1 MVNIIWLL
9 LLLAG
14 FAAAAWQ
21 GNIGMVTQAAFAG
34 AAKSVDLIVSL
45 AGVLMLWLG
54 VLALME
60 ASGLLQ
66 KLAGLL
72 SPLLRHLF
80 PELPADSPAFSG
92 IVLNF
97 CANQIGRAS
106 CRERV

>member
-54 VLALME
+54 VLAFTE
-60 ASGLLQ
+60 AGRIAFAIAAPFVSGT
-66 KLAGLL
+66 
-72 SPLLRHLF
+72 
-80 PELPADSPAFSG
+80 SG
-92 IVLNF
+92 
-97 CANQIGRAS
+97 R
-106 CRERV
+106 

>member
-45 AGVLMLWLG
+45 AGVLMLWL
-54 VLALME
+54 
-60 ASGLLQ
+60 
-66 KLAGLL
+66 
-72 SPLLRHLF
+72 
-80 PELPADSPAFSG
+80 
-92 IVLNF
+92 
-97 CANQIGRAS
+97 
-106 CRERV
+106 